1 MKFKAV
7 KGTRDFYPDR
17 MAMRNWLAE
26 TWRAVSLRNG
36 FVEFDGPVLEYL
48 DLFSVK
54 SGDEIA
60 SQLFSFTD
68 RGGRALAMRPEITPT
83 LARMVNAQINSLPRP
98 IKWFSLPRL
107 FRAENPQKGRLR
119 EFFQWNIDI
128 IGSDDVLADAECIFT
143 AIDCLRE
150 MGLTAEDVVVRIGSR
165 PLTMVK
171 LREIGVGEDRAE
183 KVLPVLDKR
192 PKVSKERFYQL
203 CDEVELSSEDTDAI
217 CRFQDCEDIHELNKE
232 ISLDN
237 PEAQS
242 ALKDMEELLDYLDKM
257 GVEKYCKLDL
267 RIVRGL
273 AYYTGIVYEIFDAAN
288 SLRAVAGGGRYD
300 NLLKLFGGPELG
312 ATGFGMGDAVLKIL
326 LKEKGKL
333 PDVPAKLDC
342 FVING
347 EPDSTKSVL
356 GGPEALSS
364 VLEAVGRLRQGG
376 IATDFSAKRQAVGK
390 QLKEA
395 NRRNARYA
403 AILRADTVGVKN
415 LATGEQTDV
424 PIGEFLENPKA
435 YILKGCSQ

>member
-1 MKFKAV
+1 MRFKAV

-17 MAMRNWLAE
+17 MALRNYLTD
-26 TWRAVSLRNG
+26 TWRKVSARNG

-54 SGDEIA
+54 SGDEIV

-98 IKWFSLPRL
+98 IKWFSVPRL

-119 EFFQWNIDI
+119 EFFQWNVDV

-143 AIDCLRE
+143 AVDCLGE
-150 MGLTAEDVVVRIGSR
+150 MELSPQDVVVRIGSR
-165 PLTMVK
+165 PLTVAA
-171 LREIGVGEDRAE
+171 LRQGGVDDSAMETA
-183 KVLPVLDKR
+183 LAALDKR
-192 PKVSKERFYQL
+192 PKVPPEAFAELAAAAGIPAEALGKI
-203 CDEVELSSEDTDAI
+203 CD
-217 CRFQDCEDIHELNKE
+217 FQDAKDLSAVADALGGGGAEVADE
-232 ISLDN
+232 IGKLESLMEYLAGMGAGDYCR
-237 PEAQS
+237 
-242 ALKDMEELLDYLDKM
+242 LDM
-257 GVEKYCKLDL
+257 

-300 NLLKLFGGPELG
+300 NLLQLFGGPAVG
-312 ATGFGMGDAVLKIL
+312 ATGFGMGDAVLEIL
-326 LKEKGKL
+326 LTEKGKL
-333 PDVPAKLDC
+333 PDLSAGLDC
-342 FVING
+342 FVI
-347 EPDSTKSVL
+347 D
-356 GGPEALSS
+356 GGGGLPKK
-364 VLEAVGRLRQGG
+364 VLELVGRLRRGG

-403 AILRADTVGVKN
+403 VIVRDDTVGVKN
-415 LATGEQTDV
+415 LTTGEQTDV
-424 PIGEFLENPKA
+424 PIEDFLENPVA
-435 YILKGCSQ
+435 YMAGVLEQELRK

>member
-17 MAMRNWLAE
+17 MALRNYLAE
-26 TWRAVSLRNG
+26 TWRKVSLRNG

-83 LARMVNAQINSLPRP
+83 LARMVNAQINALPRP

-128 IGSDDVLADAECIFT
+128 IGSDSVLADAECIFT

-150 MGLTAEDVVVRIGSR
+150 MGLSAEDVVVRIGSR
-165 PLTMVK
+165 PLTVAA
-171 LREIGVGEDRAE
+171 LRLAGVNDSAMETA
-183 KVLPVLDKR
+183 LAALDKR
-192 PKVSKERFYQL
+192 PKVSPDAFAEMAVAAGIPANSLDKL
-203 CDEVELSSEDTDAI
+203 CE
-217 CRFQDCEDIHELNKE
+217 FQDAKNLSAVTASLGGADADSAAE
-232 ISLDN
+232 IAKLESLMGYLDN
-237 PEAQS
+237 
-242 ALKDMEELLDYLDKM
+242 M
-257 GVEKYCKLDL
+257 GVGDYCKLDL

-273 AYYTGIVYEIFDAAN
+273 AYYTGIVYEVFDAAGD
-288 SLRAVAGGGRYD
+288 LRAVAGGGRYD
-300 NLLKLFGGPELG
+300 NLLKLFGGPEVG
-312 ATGFGMGDAVLKIL
+312 ATGFGMGDAVLEIL
-326 LKEKGKL
+326 LAEKGKL
-333 PDVPAKLDC
+333 PDLSAGLDC
-342 FVING
+342 FVIDGDGNLL
-347 EPDSTKSVL
+347 DK
-356 GGPEALSS
+356 
-364 VLEAVGRLRQGG
+364 VLEAVGRLRRGG
-376 IATDFSAKRQAVGK
+376 TAADFSAKRQNVGK

-403 AILRADTVGVKN
+403 IILRADGIGVKN
-415 LATGEQTDV
+415 LATGEQTGV
-424 PIGEFLENPKA
+424 PIGEFLENPSA
-435 YILKGCSQ
+435 YMI